1 MTKLSNAQKQTLN
14 DLVSEGS
21 LGKSRFSFNEAT
33 LKSLAARGLV
43 EFHKHR
49 VAISR
54 AGCEGIGHNY
64 DHMCEV
70 ANERL
75 AKLIASRYVSDESI
89 VATLEELQGYAE
101 RYCFNNIDTLTT
113 AFIAV
118 GGTIVTEEVVTE
130 TEAEVVT
137 ETEVEVANEVYIVRK
152 LIMGR
157 DGYPLGILDIE
168 VPTDGGEQIGDD
180 NAHIKVGHGMA
191 SLVETDDP
199 AATRPATTSDVAAV
213 GGDQDRPQA
222 EETIPAP
229 VGKISARADISM
241 TNCISGRFRG
251 KIKFWN
257 EDEGSNEGYGKIS
270 AEYGELY
277 FRRQNLRYVD
287 TPLSVGDTV
296 TFRIWESTSISSI
309 QSRAVDILVDGKT
322 PAPRPVNPVTAAA
335 VEAARQSEVRRK
347 NLLAQHRAHEQ
358 ARRDARHRTQNTTSV
373 THTAGEGYDID
384 DDAGIYTSLVCP
396 F

>member
-1 MTKLSNAQKQTLN
+1 MIKLSNAQIAFLAKITKWDSL
-14 DLVSEGS
+14 LVRTANKKEIITG
-21 LGKSRFSFNEAT
+21 N
-33 LKSLAARGLV
+33 SLAAKGLLVKKV
-43 EFHKHR
+43 ESVR
-49 VAISR
+49 YIRYSLPSAPEAQAEVVAEEVVTESV
-54 AGCEGIGHNY
+54 
-64 DHMCEV
+64 EV

-75 AKLIASRYVSDESI
+75 AKLIASRYVQEESI
-89 VATLEELQGYAE
+89 CATLEELQVYGE
-101 RYCFNNIDTLTT
+101 EHHFNNIDTLTT

-118 GGTIVTEEVVTE
+118 GGTVVDEVVTD
-130 TEAEVVT
+130 EVVT
-137 ETEVEVANEVYIVRK
+137 DEVVTDEVVTDA
-152 LIMGR
+152 
-157 DGYPLGILDIE
+157 DIE
-168 VPTDGGEQIGDD
+168 VPTDGGEQTGGS

-199 AATRPATTSDVAAV
+199 ASTRDAATSDVAAV

-222 EETIPAP
+222 EET
-229 VGKISARADISM
+229 VGAAVGQISARADISM
-241 TNCISGRFRG
+241 TNCISGRFQG

-270 AEYGELY
+270 AEYGDLY

-347 NLLAQHRAHEQ
+347 KLLAQSRAHEQ
-358 ARRDARHRTQNTTSV
+358 ARRDARRRALGNQ
-373 THTAGEGYDID
+373 EEK
-384 DDAGIYTSLVCP
+384 
-396 F
+396 